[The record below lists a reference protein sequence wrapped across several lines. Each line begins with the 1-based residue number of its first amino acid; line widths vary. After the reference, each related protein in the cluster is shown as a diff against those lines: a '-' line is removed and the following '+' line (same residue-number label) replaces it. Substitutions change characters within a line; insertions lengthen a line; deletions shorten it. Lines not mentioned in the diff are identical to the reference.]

1 MATETNVASTSG
13 STYEDLAREIV
24 RAQMEM
30 NREAGKGSAKR
41 ATEAGREERKG
52 RRKFQRSGGHLVRG
66 PRMAFCAPSGELRTR
81 RFPAGGETRS

>member
-30 NREAGKGSAKR
+30 NREQAKVAESKSSAPEPRAWSLSFASIGSVA
-41 ATEAGREERKG
+41 ALIGI
-52 RRKFQRSGGHLVRG
+52 L
-66 PRMAFCAPSGELRTR
+66 CAIWGIANAPLSK
-81 RFPAGGETRS
+81 AGGN